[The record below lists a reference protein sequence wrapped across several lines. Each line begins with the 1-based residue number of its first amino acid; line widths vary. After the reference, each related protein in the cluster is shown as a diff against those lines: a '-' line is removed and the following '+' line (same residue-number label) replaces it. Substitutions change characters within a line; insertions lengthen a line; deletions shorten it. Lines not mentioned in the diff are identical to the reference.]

1 MWLIVIG
8 LLIWAAIAGV
18 LWTVLKIAAGVALG
32 IFLGGM
38 LIIVAGYFLVRR
50 AMSRRFGNPRTPI
63 SPRSE
68 GDIRR
73 Y

>member
-1 MWLIVIG
+1 MWIIVIA
-8 LLIWAAIAGV
+8 LLVWAAVAGV
-18 LWTVLKIAAGVALG
+18 LWTVVKIAAGVALG
-32 IFLGGM
+32 IFFGGV
-38 LIIVAGYFLVRR
+38 LIAAAGYFLVRR
-50 AMSRRFGNPRTPI
+50 ALHQRFGNPRTPT